1 MSNTRWAISFVI
13 AGALALSG
21 CASGSEITEVTPSA
35 SSTVLPEIPPE
46 FDPEGTAAINKP
58 YFDWVVLKYLQ
69 SSPKYNDQSMVAALV
84 DAGFEKKAI
93 EITPSTTGTSQPAD
107 SIIVSVK
114 MGDNCL
120 IGQRMRD
127 NSYFS
132 SLEKLL
138 SSGTCLVGET
148 QPIN

>member
-1 MSNTRWAISFVI
+1 MSYTRWGISFVV
-13 AGALALSG
+13 AGALALTG
-21 CASGSEITEVTPSA
+21 CASAPVTPEATPSA
-35 SSTVLPEIPPE
+35 TSTVLPEIPPE

-58 YFDWVVLKYLQ
+58 YFDWVLLKYLQ
-69 SSPKYNDQSMVAALV
+69 GSPKYNDQSMVAALV
-84 DAGFEKKAI
+84 DAGFTKTDI

-114 MGDNCL
+114 IGDNCL
-120 IGQRMRD
+120 IGQRMHD
-127 NSYFS
+127 NSYSS
-132 SLEKLL
+132 SLEKVL